1 VLRRA
6 RLVWMLV
13 AALAS
18 AAVVVVSAQA
28 RTALSR
34 SDAKRLREK
43 VALIVYHGNRPAP
56 PAAPLR
62 TEVTE
67 RELNA
72 YLTLDSAG
80 ELPVGVTEP
89 AVTIHDAR
97 RVSAKAVVD
106 LDAVRSH
113 RKSTGMLDPVNL
125 LAGRLPVAASGLID
139 ARGGMARL
147 QLESV
152 SVAGLPVPVM
162 VLREIVAYYTRSP
175 EYPRGVNI
183 DDPFPLPSRIK
194 AIELRRGEAVVVQ

>member
-1 VLRRA
+1 
-6 RLVWMLV
+6 MLV
-13 AALAS
+13 AALAPA
-18 AAVVVVSAQA
+18 AAVVCAQA
-28 RTALSR
+28 GTALSLA
-34 SDAKRLREK
+34 DAKRLREK
-43 VALIVYHGNRPAP
+43 VARIVYHGNRPAP
-56 PAAPLR
+56 PSAPLR
-62 TEVTE
+62 TVVTE

-89 AVTIHDAR
+89 ALTIHDER
-97 RVSAKAVVD
+97 RVSARAVVD
-106 LDAVRSH
+106 LDAVRAH
-113 RKSTGMLDPVNL
+113 HKSTGMLDPVNL
-125 LAGRLPVAASGLID
+125 LGGRLPVAAVGAIE
-139 ARGGMARL
+139 AKGGKARL

-194 AIELRRGEAVVVQ
+194 AIELRRGEALVVQ